1 MLGTHQVLLA
11 PTLTTDPD
19 LTLAQALTPTRTL
32 APTRTLT
39 LTLTRPLQGTAFVR
53 VCEADLARGGGDGG
67 RAELLRLLL
76 SCTSLLACDVRTAC
90 PYPYYHPNLAACPYP
105 YYHPNLAA
113 CHPLLLATKGS
124 PYLATLHS
132 PCDLTP
138 LRSARH
144 CQLTSSS

>member
-11 PTLTTDPD
+11 PTLTTEPD

-32 APTRTLT
+32 APTLTLT

-90 PYPYYHPNLAACPYP
+90 PYPRYHPNLTTTLTLLPAPTLTTTLTLLPATPCYLPP
-105 YYHPNLAA
+105 RGPLA
-113 CHPLLLATKGS
+113 LLPFTRPAT
-124 PYLATLHS
+124 
-132 PCDLTP
+132 
-138 LRSARH
+138 
-144 CQLTSSS
+144 

>member
-32 APTRTLT
+32 APTLTLT

-90 PYPYYHPNLAACPYP
+90 PYPR
-105 YYHPNLAA
+105 YHPNLAA

>member
-32 APTRTLT
+32 APTLTLT

-90 PYPYYHPNLAACPYP
+90 PYPYYHPNLATTLTCCLPP
-105 YYHPNLAA
+105 
-113 CHPLLLATKGS
+113 LATC
-124 PYLATLHS
+124 PPLTLLPFTRPAT
-132 PCDLTP
+132 
-138 LRSARH
+138 
-144 CQLTSSS
+144 